1 MNPVAL
7 RLGCRVRAVSWVIK
21 KEDGIEAGEPVECTI
36 ALMILS
42 FLNTLQNLYLSTKH
56 FTTTVKEPIVIVH
69 IERTLVLL

>member
-1 MNPVAL
+1 MPTMNPVAL
-7 RLGCRVRAVSWVIK
+7 RLGCRVRLGK